1 MRVFVDPLRG
11 GFRRFLSCYEKV
23 KGEISLFRDIVDL
36 LKVLSMFLCFLIVF
50 SCLPA
55 LCCRQMLVKEFVSV
69 LRFGTDKSDAVID
82 GGRVIQEARR
92 EWAVELVG
100 VGLR

>member
-1 MRVFVDPLRG
+1 MAQMTCFIPI
-11 GFRRFLSCYEKV
+11 LSCYEKV

-55 LCCRQMLVKEFVSV
+55 LDMSAALVKVFVSV
-69 LRFGTDKSDAVID
+69 LRFGTVKSDAVID
-82 GGRVIQEARR
+82 GDRGIQEARR